1 MKRSLIILLVVFF
14 FACSPDVEEPSL
26 DKNSK
31 RAALP
36 ADFISSFDRLFL
48 SPEPLRY
55 QDNVVLLN
63 AIHPENLTDHEKEIV
78 RENLKKFL
86 SFNYDGRGYAKDCY
100 QTGIADPFAFLRLKC
115 VKILSHIGKKEDAAF
130 IRQLYKRRGV
140 NHPLFGEECEK
151 AIKELENR

>member
-1 MKRSLIILLVVFF
+1 MIRYLIILLVVFLF
-14 FACSPDVEEPSL
+14 GCSPDVKEPPL

-48 SPEPLRY
+48 SRESLRY

-63 AIHPENLTDHEKEIV
+63 AIHPENLTNHEKEIV
-78 RENLKKFL
+78 REKLKKFL

-100 QTGIADPFAFLRLKC
+100 QTGVADPLAFLRLEC
-115 VKILSHIGKKEDAAF
+115 VKILAHVGEKEDVVF
-130 IRQLYKRRGV
+130 IRQLDKRRGV
-140 NHPLFGEECEK
+140 NHPSFAEECEK
-151 AIKELENR
+151 AMKELENR